1 MHSSHSSA
9 WFFLARPAH
18 RHALVFLAGLVAC
31 AAGAQAQTSWPAY
44 SITARLKPVTGLFGM
59 AQPTEAKSINNS
71 GLVSGWTSK
80 SAGTVWRIGTL
91 DDAWSALG
99 LGGTGAPYLYN
110 VPMTDTYPVLWTAG
124 VPKVLP
130 RYNGTNS
137 SWGYDLAANG
147 AMLVS
152 AAPIAGRIP
161 RDYDQRKNSLFVL
174 NGSTYTAVGA
184 GPVSITSRETPF
196 AINNQGAVAGLSE
209 TRWQPF
215 LWQKGQLQYIS
226 GPAGTSD
233 AFLDL
238 RGLSDSGT
246 VLLQLNPRALESA
259 RCFTWTA
266 GQLTEV
272 LPPAPDLRIDCK
284 AINAA
289 GAVAGL
295 LRRYDAQ
302 GNNAAAAVFVTL
314 NGQFSVQPFQP
325 YQIDAQQTDI
335 KLNASGTVLYQGP
348 LVVLP
353 NGSVRSS
360 PMLFANGQTQSL
372 DALLTPA
379 LPASQFLQVIDFND
393 KGQVLARL
401 RNTASTA
408 QPTSVVLSP
417 VVK

>member
-1 MHSSHSSA
+1 M
-9 WFFLARPAH
+9 
-18 RHALVFLAGLVAC
+18 
-31 AAGAQAQTSWPAY
+31 
-44 SITARLKPVTGLFGM
+44 
-59 AQPTEAKSINNS
+59 
-71 GLVSGWTSK
+71 
-80 SAGTVWRIGTL
+80 
-91 DDAWSALG
+91 
-99 LGGTGAPYLYN
+99 
-110 VPMTDTYPVLWTAG
+110 
-124 VPKVLP
+124 
-130 RYNGTNS
+130 
-137 SWGYDLAANG
+137 
-147 AMLVS
+147 
-152 AAPIAGRIP
+152 
-161 RDYDQRKNSLFVL
+161 
-174 NGSTYTAVGA
+174 
-184 GPVSITSRETPF
+184 
-196 AINNQGAVAGLSE
+196 
-209 TRWQPF
+209 
-215 LWQKGQLQYIS
+215 
-226 GPAGTSD
+226 
-233 AFLDL
+233 
-238 RGLSDSGT
+238 
-246 VLLQLNPRALESA
+246 
-259 RCFTWTA
+259 
-266 GQLTEV
+266 
-272 LPPAPDLRIDCK
+272 
-284 AINAA
+284 
-289 GAVAGL
+289 AGL